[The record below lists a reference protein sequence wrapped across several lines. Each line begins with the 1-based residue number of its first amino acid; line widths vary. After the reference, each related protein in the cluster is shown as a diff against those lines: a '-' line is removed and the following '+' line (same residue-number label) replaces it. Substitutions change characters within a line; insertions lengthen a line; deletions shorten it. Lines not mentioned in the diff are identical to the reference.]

1 MPLNSSII
9 FSDTE
14 GLCIVYSSKLS
25 SLPQGS
31 VLLSHIPVTARP
43 LESRPRGPL
52 PQKADGSRRSCA
64 SPPRTRRDSNCPV
77 VSTAT
82 EMTARREGGGYY
94 RGGRGRGRLARGGA
108 GLGVEDFRLAPL
120 ACRPLSESGRPQLP
134 PSTPTLGGSER
145 RGKRHIG
152 ELNAAPSVQG
162 RWAASAAWET
172 AFEYAFPGIL
182 CASHGKG
189 SPEFP
194 PP

>member
-1 MPLNSSII
+1 M
-9 FSDTE
+9 
-14 GLCIVYSSKLS
+14 V
-25 SLPQGS
+25 
-31 VLLSHIPVTARP
+31 
-43 LESRPRGPL
+43 
-52 PQKADGSRRSCA
+52 RRSCA

-94 RGGRGRGRLARGGA
+94 RGGRGRGRLARGEA

-120 ACRPLSESGRPQLP
+120 SCRPLSESGRPQLP
-134 PSTPTLGGSER
+134 PSTPTPGSSER

-194 PP
+194 PPHKGSYYAASAGSRVRGPSDSWRWPALVPCGSPGPG